1 MLCSNYEKII
11 SDPQDKNWSKTKP
24 RSIKEYQQNKLKL
37 KNQVNEVEND
47 MTKLFLIK
55 WPLE

>member
-1 MLCSNYEKII
+1 MLCSNYEKIT

-24 RSIKEYQQNKLKL
+24 ISIKEYQQNKLKL

-55 WPLE
+55 CPLE